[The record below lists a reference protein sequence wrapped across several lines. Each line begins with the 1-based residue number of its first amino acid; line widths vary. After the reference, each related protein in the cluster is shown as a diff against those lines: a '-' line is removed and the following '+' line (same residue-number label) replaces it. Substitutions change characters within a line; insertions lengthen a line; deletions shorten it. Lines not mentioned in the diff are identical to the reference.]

1 MAAAVVAAFAV
12 KKAVDN
18 KQLSAEE
25 ALEITKRTFSA
36 KGRVQGAWISATP
49 EAYAYESRDYQSYK
63 GGISVLEGDDEKR
76 INSQLMPKLAL
87 YSNTLNQKT
96 VLRSTKYG
104 LFSTFI

>member
-1 MAAAVVAAFAV
+1 MKKRYWIIGLAAAVVAAFAV

-25 ALEITKRTFSA
+25 ALEITRRTFSA

-63 GGISVLEGDDEKR
+63 GGISVLEGDDEKTY
-76 INSQLMPKLAL
+76 QFTVDAETGAL
-87 YSNTLNQKT
+87 LEYA
-96 VLRSTKYG
+96 
-104 LFSTFI
+104 